1 MTTYL
6 RLPFLF
12 LGLALS
18 SLLSDGAY
26 VQMAGVVVLFLYCV
40 SGTRLRRTLLERN
53 TVVAALTAMSI
64 VTAFFLYFIAFTPP
78 NCAPELVKSGLN
90 NYIFL
95 GLVTLY
101 VVCLYAVIRSEPE
114 SAISALS
121 ALIIFHALVLLLQT
135 VVLIAT
141 NNYLDFVEPV
151 TGELSRYHNYE
162 NLNPVF
168 AYRPTGLFVEP
179 STFSAV
185 LAVLTI
191 GYVLLSRAQNREP
204 HFLPVI
210 VSIIAM
216 LITQSTAAT
225 IQCAVLLVAFTA
237 NRMKSTRIVLAV
249 MLLLAVATVPS
260 FLEAYLNS
268 FTTKM
273 NESSELRL
281 SLMDYIY
288 NGRRGWDWLLGYGP
302 FALEDS
308 LYRLTKTSNAFQVAS
323 LNDAGLLQY
332 FAVRFGMIGFL
343 IPLVFFIRIKKDLSH
358 LLFLVVLMSVKISYA
373 DPVLYIGLL
382 PLLLRQSQGSDARS
396 RSAAT
401 QSFKPANTAEVRHRP
416 YPSHRNW
423 QSSRPQ

>member
-1 MTTYL
+1 MKTYL
-6 RLPFLF
+6 RLPLLF
-12 LGLALS
+12 LGLTLA
-18 SLLSDGAY
+18 SLISDGAY
-26 VQMAGVVVLFLYCV
+26 VQMVGVIVLFIYCV
-40 SGTRLRRTLLERN
+40 TGTRLRRTLLERN
-53 TVVAALTAMSI
+53 TVVAAIAAMGI
-64 VTAFFLYFIAFTPP
+64 VTAFFLYFIAFTPE
-78 NCAPELVKSGLN
+78 NCAPELVKSGVN

-95 GLVTLY
+95 CLVTLF
-101 VVCLYAVIRSEPE
+101 VVCFYTVIRTEPE

-121 ALIIFHALVLLLQT
+121 ALIIFNALVLLLQT

-141 NNYLDFVEPV
+141 NTYIDLVEPV

-185 LAVLTI
+185 VAVLTI

-210 VSIIAM
+210 LSIIAM

-237 NRMKSTRIVLAV
+237 NRMKSTRIVIAV
-249 MLLLAVATVPS
+249 MLLLAIVTVPS

-288 NGRRGWDWLLGYGP
+288 NGRRGWDWMLGYGP

-308 LYRLTKTSNAFQVAS
+308 LYRLTKTNNAFQVAS

-332 FAVRFGMIGFL
+332 FVVRFGMVGFI
-343 IPLVFFIRIKKDLSH
+343 IPLLFFIRIKKDLSH
-358 LLFLVVLMSVKISYA
+358 LLFLVVLLSVKISYA

-382 PLLLRQSQGSDARS
+382 PLLLRPTKRADATS
-396 RSAAT
+396 RNSAS
-401 QSFKPANTAEVRHRP
+401 QSFKPLNSAEVRHRP
-416 YPSHRNW
+416 YPSQRNW